1 MQYAAIHLGRR
12 AGRAGHLTLSD
23 SWFVTKVRLLGRHL
37 TAAVCVYVLATGC
50 SKIGLV
56 PADQLFV
63 PKESKALRCQALSGP
78 TLVV

>member
-1 MQYAAIHLGRR
+1 MQRFIWGEGK

-23 SWFVTKVRLLGRHL
+23 SWFVTKTRLLGRHL

-56 PADQLFV
+56 PAGQLFV
-63 PKESKALRCQALSGP
+63 PKESKALQRQALSGP